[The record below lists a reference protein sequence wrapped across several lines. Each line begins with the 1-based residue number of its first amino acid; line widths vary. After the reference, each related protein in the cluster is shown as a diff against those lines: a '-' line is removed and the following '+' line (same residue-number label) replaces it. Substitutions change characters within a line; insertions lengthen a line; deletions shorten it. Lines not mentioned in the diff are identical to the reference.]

1 MNKFIKACNFIS
13 GKFNHTFLY
22 VLLLCVIVYNP
33 VAAQIITGS
42 YSNTHEI
49 SIFDGYDWIETEVT
63 DSLILT
69 ELENDSLHF
78 EFNLVHTNGHTCWMD
93 GIAVKIDSVYEY
105 LEIFE
110 VDDQSSE
117 CKLHII
123 LNDSEIIL
131 EDIDNNCRLWYCGM
145 RGYIN
150 GITFKRN

>member
-1 MNKFIKACNFIS
+1 MNNLMKACNLIS
-13 GKFNHTFLY
+13 GKFNHRFLY
-22 VLLLCVIVYNP
+22 LLLLCVIVYNP
-33 VAAQIITGS
+33 VAAQTVGGIYT
-42 YSNTHEI
+42 NTHEI

-78 EFNLVHTNGHTCWMD
+78 EFYLFHTNGHTCSMD
-93 GIAVKIDSVYEY
+93 GIAAKIDSVYEY
-105 LEIFE
+105 IEIFDE
-110 VDDQSSE
+110 DDQSSE

-123 LNDSEIIL
+123 VNDSEIIL
-131 EDIDNNCRLWYCGM
+131 NDIDNGCMLQYCGM

>member
-1 MNKFIKACNFIS
+1 MFRFMFRR
-13 GKFNHTFLY
+13 FNYTFLY
-22 VLLLCVIVYNP
+22 VLLLCVIVYDP
-33 VAAQIITGS
+33 VAAQTITGS

-49 SIFDGYDWIETEVT
+49 SVFDGYDWVETEIT

-78 EFNLVHTNGHTCWMD
+78 EFYLFHTNGHTCSMD
-93 GIAVKIDSVYEY
+93 GVAAKVDSAFEY
-105 LEIFE
+105 IEMFDE
-110 VDDQSSE
+110 DDESSE

-123 LNDSEIIL
+123 VNDSEIIL
-131 EDIDNNCRLWYCGM
+131 KDIDNGCRLWYCGM